1 MEGMRARLFRD
12 RRRSGLFL
20 AAGLL
25 VAAAAT
31 AASSPRVVAVG
42 DVHGDLAAFRG
53 ILADAGVVDASGEW
67 IGGETV
73 LVQVGDLIDRGPDMR
88 GTLDFVM
95 GLQPKAAQH
104 GGRVIAL
111 LGNHE
116 AMNMTG
122 DLRYVTAE
130 NYAEF
135 ADARSEKRRAE
146 AWERVRE
153 FRKERAKKLG
163 KPEPP
168 SGREAKDEWYSTH
181 PPGFVE
187 HEEAFGPEG
196 TYGRWLRERPVAV
209 VEQGSAF
216 LHAGLSPA
224 FETIPLPELDRRVH
238 RDLADYDAAKA
249 RFVSEGIIL
258 PFFDLGEVSRAVQE
272 ELAALDA
279 AEAAARGAAEKAG
292 RSFTPSAADAE
303 RRKTYERF
311 LDWGSWTFN
320 APDGPL
326 WFRGYS
332 RWTDAEGL
340 AEMPRLL
347 TDAGAER
354 FVVGHTVEPDGRIRV
369 RFGSRVFLIDTGMLS
384 SYFAGGRAS
393 ALEIQDGTVS
403 AVYPGERPRVI
414 WKSPPRAASVVP
426 RSGRPPAAVA
436 ARR

>member
-1 MEGMRARLFRD
+1 MEGMRARFFRG
-12 RRRSGLFL
+12 RRELGVFF

-25 VAAAAT
+25 CAVAAAAP
-31 AASSPRVVAVG
+31 PRIVAVG
-42 DVHGDLAAFRG
+42 DVHGDLSAFKA
-53 ILADAGVVDASGEW
+53 ILADAGVVDASGAW
-67 IGGETV
+67 TGGETV
-73 LVQVGDLIDRGPDMR
+73 LVQVGDMIDRGPDAR

-95 GLQPKAAQH
+95 ALEGEAGRH
-104 GGRVIAL
+104 GGRVVSL

-122 DLRYVTAE
+122 DLRYVVAE

-135 ADARSEKRRAE
+135 ADAQSEKRRAE
-146 AWERVRE
+146 AWDRVRE
-153 FRKERAKKLG
+153 FRRERARRLG

-168 SGREAKDEWYSTH
+168 SGSDAKETWYRTH
-181 PPGFVE
+181 PPGFLE
-187 HEEAFGPEG
+187 KEEAFGPQG
-196 TYGRWLRERPVAV
+196 RYGRWLRGLPVTFVA
-209 VEQGSAF
+209 QDSAF

-224 FETIPLPELDRRVH
+224 FASMSLDEIDRRVH
-238 RDLADYDAAKA
+238 RDLADYDADKA

-272 ELAALDA
+272 ELTALDA
-279 AEAAARGAAEKAG
+279 AEAAARATAEKAG
-292 RSFTPSAADAE
+292 EPYAPPAADAE

-332 RWTDAEGL
+332 RWSEAEGE

-347 TDAGAER
+347 ADARVER
-354 FVVGHTVEPDGRIRV
+354 FVVGHTVQPDGRIRV
-369 RFGSRVFLIDTGMLS
+369 RFGGAVFLIDAGMLS

-393 ALEIQDGTVS
+393 ALEISNGAVS
-403 AVYPGERPRVI
+403 AIYPGEKPRVI
-414 WKSPPRAASVVP
+414 WQAVPRAAAAVFAGSDAL
-426 RSGRPPAAVA
+426 SMAGRP
-436 ARR
+436 